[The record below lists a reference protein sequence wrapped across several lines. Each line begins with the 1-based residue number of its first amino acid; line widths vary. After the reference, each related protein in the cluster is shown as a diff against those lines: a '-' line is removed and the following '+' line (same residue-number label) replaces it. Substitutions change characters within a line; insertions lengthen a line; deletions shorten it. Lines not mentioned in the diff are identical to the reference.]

1 MTSINPSAITPLQA
15 WVLASRPKT
24 LPAASAPVIMGMAV
38 AYFEGVFRLG
48 PALAALAVALLLQIG
63 ANIANDYFD
72 FQKGVDTEE
81 RLGPTR
87 VTQAG
92 LLPGR
97 QVVAGM
103 VVAFGLAALCGLYL
117 VALVGWPALVIG
129 ALAILSALAYTGG
142 PYPLG
147 YHGLG
152 EVFVFIFFGLAA
164 VAGTYYVQADSVS
177 ALAVWASLP
186 AGLLAM
192 AILAINNLRDRQ
204 TDLVSGKRTLAVR
217 LGEKGAWYIYGLWP
231 LTAYL
236 CAAGAVLSKAAPLGV
251 LLSWLSIPLAVRLFR
266 KAGRLTGR
274 PLNQVLAQTGQL
286 ELIFA
291 LLYSA
296 GLVISRLLAG

>member
-1 MTSINPSAITPLQA
+1 MTSPNPSAITPFRA

-24 LPAASAPVIMGMAV
+24 LPAASAPVIMGVAA

-72 FQKGVDTEE
+72 FKKGADTDE
-81 RLGPTR
+81 RVGPTR

-92 LLPGR
+92 LLPQQ
-97 QVVAGM
+97 QVMTGM
-103 VVAFGLAALCGLYL
+103 IVVFGLAALCGLYL
-117 VALVGWPALVIG
+117 VSQVGWPALVIG

-164 VAGTYYVQADSVS
+164 VAGTYYVQAGSVS
-177 ALAVWASLP
+177 ALAIWASLP
-186 AGLLAM
+186 AGLLAT

-217 LGEKGAWYIYGLWP
+217 LGQKGAWRLYGVWL
-231 LTAYL
+231 LLAYL
-236 CAAGAVLSKAAPLGV
+236 CVAGAVLAQAAPAWV
-251 LLSWLSIPLAVRLFR
+251 LASWLSLPLALGLFR

-286 ELIFA
+286 ELVFA
-291 LLYSA
+291 LLYAA
-296 GLVISRLLAG
+296 GLLISAAAAG